1 MLVQWYRSGTYY
13 TCRREITCIDS
24 ALCHASSTKALLVW
38 MNSKLRAV
46 SRFSFESRRSRT
58 RDLRPWQRGIDYE
71 YCPPF
76 QSSRIVERAKRKR
89 VSPFLAWGDFHA
101 HSRFARS
108 TIPEE
113 KWGTTRSLNEERIAC
128 VAWRFWFC
136 AQSKKGG
143 RGQRNRE
150 LSTAPDK
157 TAMPLACE
165 NIRFFTLFAAGD
177 VSSPRNVPSAEELNG
192 CFRRLPCYAG

>member
-1 MLVQWYRSGTYY
+1 MPITSVLVRWYRSGAYY

-24 ALCHASSTKALLVW
+24 ALCHASSTKDLLVW
-38 MNSKLRAV
+38 MNSIPRAV
-46 SRFSFESRRSRT
+46 SHFFFESRRSRT
-58 RDLRPWQRGIDYE
+58 RDLRAWQWGIDYE

-76 QSSRIVERAKRKR
+76 FLKDRRASETQALVAFSRVGWFSRA
-89 VSPFLAWGDFHA
+89 LAFR
-101 HSRFARS
+101 SRS
-108 TIPEE
+108 TILEE

-136 AQSKKGG
+136 GQSKKGG

-157 TAMPLACE
+157 TTMLLACE
-165 NIRFFTLFAAGD
+165 NIRFSTLFAAVGTFPPRKT
-177 VSSPRNVPSAEELNG
+177 SPAPKS
-192 CFRRLPCYAG
+192 